1 MNMPTNN
8 ASQPTA
14 VPTMSH
20 WLFMSRLASDQV
32 FYAVALFQQLA
43 QRRLHFFA
51 AEIVDGESLNYAVF
65 AVLAGHRIRIDHTFR
80 YSVAAIRGH
89 RHAHPVAGG
98 RAEHPI
104 MNVIQGRRRR
114 RGRG

>member
-32 FYAVALFQQLA
+32 FYAVALFQQFA

-51 AEIVDGESLNYAVF
+51 AEIIDGESLNDAVF
-65 AVLAGHRIRIDHTFR
+65 AAFAGYRIRIDHPLR
-80 YSVAAIRGH
+80 YSITAVRGN
-89 RHAHPVAGG
+89 RHAYPVAGR
-98 RAEHPI
+98 RA
-104 MNVIQGRRRR
+104 
-114 RGRG
+114 